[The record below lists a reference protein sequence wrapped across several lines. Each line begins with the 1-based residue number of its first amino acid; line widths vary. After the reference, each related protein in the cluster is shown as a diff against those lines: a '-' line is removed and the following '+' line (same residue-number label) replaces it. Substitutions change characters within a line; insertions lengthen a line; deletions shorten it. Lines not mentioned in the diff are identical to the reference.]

1 MGRIAGLAEALHVP
15 VAPHLSA
22 GLGSCIGATAHL
34 NGVDPEPSG
43 HRVLTGVVPAGEP
56 ELKQPMVCEGG
67 HVVMPDGPGI
77 GMEPVEAAL
86 REYEGKL

>member
-1 MGRIAGLAEALHVP
+1 
-15 VAPHLSA
+15 
-22 GLGSCIGATAHL
+22 
-34 NGVDPEPSG
+34 
-43 HRVLTGVVPAGEP
+43 
-56 ELKQPMVCEGG
+56 MVCEGG